1 MKIIEFLKSPESYD
15 ELAKAHNIHRDND
28 CACAQAYEI
37 EQYFIEPNESLAK
50 HFSKLE
56 IFNTRQI
63 EMIDI
68 YDIILNKSEG
78 NIPLIAQW
86 IVPREHDND
95 ERSIQF
101 KQLHQGKRISAFPW
115 DDGRF
120 GVSYYSIDVQSYTR
134 DNLSDFI
141 DKFRGFEDY
150 HGYIIVNDKIDKF
163 DKFMRKKSHTDEE
176 IIEFKD
182 AVLGYFSGIHE
193 CDFIVF
199 LLV

>member
-1 MKIIEFLKSPESYD
+1 MKVTEFLRLTESYV
-15 ELAKAHNIHRDND
+15 ELAKAHKLFRSND
-28 CACAQAYEI
+28 CACALAEEI
-37 EQYFIEPNESLAK
+37 EQYFIEPNESLVK
-50 HFSKLE
+50 HFFRLE
-56 IFNTRQI
+56 IFNTRSI

-68 YDIILNKSEG
+68 FDIIFKKSDG

-101 KQLHQGKRISAFPW
+101 KELHRGIRISAFPW

-120 GVSYYSIDVQSYTR
+120 GVSYYSINVQSYNR
-134 DNLSDFI
+134 DDLSYFI
-141 DKFRGFEDY
+141 DKFRGYDDY
-150 HGYIIVNDKIDKF
+150 HGYIIDKDKIDKF
-163 DKFMRKKSHTDEE
+163 ENFMRKKSHSYEE
-176 IIEFKD
+176 VIDFKG

>member
-1 MKIIEFLKSPESYD
+1 MNLVEFLKSPESYD
-15 ELAKAHNIHRDND
+15 ELAKAHKIYRIND
-28 CACAQAYEI
+28 CSCAQESEI

-56 IFNTRQI
+56 IFNTRPI

-68 YDIILNKSEG
+68 YDIILNKSED
-78 NIPLIAQW
+78 NIPLIAQY

-95 ERSIQF
+95 ERSMQF
-101 KQLHQGKRISAFPW
+101 KNLHRGKRISAFPW

-120 GVSYYSIDVQSYTR
+120 GVSYYSIDAQSYTR
-134 DNLSDFI
+134 DDLSVFI

-150 HGYIIVNDKIDKF
+150 HGYIIKKDRTDKF
-163 DKFMRKKSHTDEE
+163 ENFMRKKSHSDEE
-176 IIEFKD
+176 VIEFKE